1 MKAKRISLD
10 ALLTALALTIFTV
23 ELQIPSIVPI
33 PGVKLGLANII
44 TIFAIFLLGPV
55 DAAYILLAR
64 IFLGGLLSGRVAALI
79 YSFSGGVL
87 CYAVMQILHRIVTE
101 KQIWVCSIIGAIA
114 HNTGQ
119 IAAAIFVTGTWTVV
133 SYLPVLMVSGICAG
147 ACTGLA
153 AQLVVRRSRN
163 LLARGKQGGPFT

>member
-87 CYAVMQILHRIVTE
+87 CYAVMQILHRIVT
-101 KQIWVCSIIGAIA
+101 KK
-114 HNTGQ
+114 
-119 IAAAIFVTGTWTVV
+119 
-133 SYLPVLMVSGICAG
+133 CA
-147 ACTGLA
+147 
-153 AQLVVRRSRN
+153 V
-163 LLARGKQGGPFT
+163 